1 LDHFILVIENWP
13 NDACF
18 GCEETKE
25 NSLYHFL
32 TRECKL
38 IKEHNK
44 FLAKQGLFKED
55 FDFD

>member
-1 LDHFILVIENWP
+1 MIIF
-13 NDACF
+13 F

-25 NSLYHFL
+25 NSIYHFL

-44 FLAKQGLFKED
+44 FLAKQGLFEED